1 MAKKTFKQMVDE
13 KRDLEEEL
21 LETPMEIADDLMD
34 LDVATAV
41 KRTVAAPARMVKS
54 FFDEWF

>member
-13 KRDLEEEL
+13 KRDLGEEL
-21 LETPMEIADDLMD
+21 LEMPMEIADDLMD

-41 KRTVAAPARMVKS
+41 KRTVAAPTRTVKS